1 MTARCGGVGRTLRRA
16 AARLL
21 LVSLAALTATA
32 CGRTE
37 PEAVRVEAVE
47 RFERL
52 GSAGADAVL
61 RVHNGTGHT
70 LKIRRVRLDV
80 FYAGKRVGSLRLH
93 EPVRIPRRA
102 TTLVGTRWRLETSDP
117 MAFYVVERRLGEGD
131 LSRIGLSYELRA
143 RSGVVPVKI
152 SGDMMPLSEFLNT
165 FGLSEDDIKEYLK

>member
-1 MTARCGGVGRTLRRA
+1 M
-16 AARLL
+16 
-21 LVSLAALTATA
+21 
-32 CGRTE
+32 
-37 PEAVRVEAVE
+37 
-47 RFERL
+47 
-52 GSAGADAVL
+52 
-61 RVHNGTGHT
+61 
-70 LKIRRVRLDV
+70 RLDV
-80 FYAGKRVGSLRLH
+80 FYAGKRVGTLRLH

>member
-21 LVSLAALTATA
+21 LVSLAALAAAA

-70 LKIRRVRLDV
+70 LKIRRVRLD
-80 FYAGKRVGSLRLH
+80 
-93 EPVRIPRRA
+93 
-102 TTLVGTRWRLETSDP
+102 
-117 MAFYVVERRLGEGD
+117 AFYPVVRSPEPEERDADAFFRGGGGD
-131 LSRIGLSYELRA
+131 GGIIRIFSRRPI
-143 RSGVVPVKI
+143 I
-152 SGDMMPLSEFLNT
+152 
-165 FGLSEDDIKEYLK
+165 